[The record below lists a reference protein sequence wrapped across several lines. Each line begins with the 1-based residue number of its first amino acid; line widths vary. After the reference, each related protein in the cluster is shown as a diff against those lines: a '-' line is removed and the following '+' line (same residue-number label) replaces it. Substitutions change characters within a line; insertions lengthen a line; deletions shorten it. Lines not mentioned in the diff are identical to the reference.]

1 MVIRRNTR
9 KFKEIEF
16 VVKKF
21 AKDKNRKRRIKLFS
35 LKAGEDLSER
45 IDVAKDEVIYNLH
58 YQMLL
63 DYFKASYTLHA
74 SNGKEGL
81 FYFAA
86 ANNVIMLPFELNK
99 SLFKDLKT
107 FSSHPAPKGEPH
119 TKKVN

>member
-9 KFKEIEF
+9 KFKEIES
-16 VVKKF
+16 VVRKF
-21 AKDKNRKRRIKLFS
+21 AKDTSRKRRIKLFS
-35 LKAGEDLSER
+35 LKAGDDISKR
-45 IDVAKDEVIYNLH
+45 IDVSKDEVIYNLH

-63 DYFKASYTLHA
+63 DYLKAGYTLHA
-74 SNGKEGL
+74 SDEKEGL

-107 FSSHPAPKGEPH
+107 FSSHPAPKGEP
-119 TKKVN
+119 TQKR